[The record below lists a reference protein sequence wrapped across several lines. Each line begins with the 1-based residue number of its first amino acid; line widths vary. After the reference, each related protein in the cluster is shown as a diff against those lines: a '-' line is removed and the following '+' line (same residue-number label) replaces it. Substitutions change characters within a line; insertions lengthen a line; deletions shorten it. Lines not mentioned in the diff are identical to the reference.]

1 MKFFIDTADLDE
13 IKEAASWGILSGVT
27 TNPSLY
33 ARTGGKLA
41 DFEGMVLISLVMAS
55 MSTVLMARKSQRFN
69 PVLLCGWQFMIGGLG
84 LVAVALA
91 LGGRVDFVGH
101 PTGLLQLG
109 WLVMVSAVAYG
120 VWSLLL
126 RDNDVSRVA
135 VFEFEI
141 PVFGVLISLL
151 LLGTEGATVGWGTV
165 AALVLVTIGILM
177 VESSPK
183 AGAVATDAEPAYSRN
198 SA

>member
-1 MKFFIDTADLDE
+1 M
-13 IKEAASWGILSGVT
+13 
-27 TNPSLY
+27 
-33 ARTGGKLA
+33 
-41 DFEGMVLISLVMAS
+41 LISLVMAS

-101 PTGLLQLG
+101 PAGLLQLG

-151 LLGTEGATVGWGTV
+151 LLGAEGTTVGWATI

-183 AGAVATDAEPAYSRN
+183 ANADAGAEESATEPAYSRN